1 MREQETGKEVAQVA
15 QREEKRQRG
24 LDLLRVVSMFLVVI
38 LHLLGRGGVLAAAPY
53 GSGAY
58 QAAWLLECGAYCA
71 VDCYG
76 LLSGYLLCRSRC
88 RSEGLV
94 RLWLQVLFWSAGLT
108 ALFAL
113 VWEPV
118 SGKRFLLSC
127 LPVVTEQY
135 WYFTAYFGVYALAP
149 FFNRLIAHLSAR
161 SFRRLLAVGF
171 VLLSLLPTLAGQ
183 DTFQTEGGYSFLWL
197 AALYF
202 AGAYLRLHGRACR
215 HPLWYLAG
223 YVGFVLAAWGS
234 KWALETISLLRTGA
248 VSGGGRFLTYPS
260 PLILGA
266 ALCLFFA
273 CSGLKLQGRLW
284 DAVLGFLA
292 PASFGV
298 YLIHVQPFV
307 FNRWLDESLAWLP
320 ALGGWRVLVTVPALA
335 LGLYL
340 LCTVLEWGRL
350 LLFRLLRTSALERRV
365 GVWLDRFRLPEPEE
379 PAGKP

>member
-1 MREQETGKEVAQVA
+1 MRGQETGTEVAQVA
-15 QREEKRQRG
+15 QKEEKRQRG
-24 LDLLRVVSMFLVVI
+24 LDLLRVISMFLVVI

-58 QAAWLLECGAYCA
+58 QVAWLLECGAYCA

-94 RLWLQVLFWSAGLT
+94 RLWFQVLFWSAGLT

-113 VWEPV
+113 AWEPV
-118 SGKRFLLSC
+118 SGKRFLASC

-171 VLLSLLPTLAGQ
+171 VLLSLLPTLAGG
-183 DTFQTEGGYSFLWL
+183 DPFQTEGGYSFLWL

-202 AGAYLRLHGRACR
+202 AGAYLRLHGRTRR
-215 HPLWYLAG
+215 HSLWYLAG

-234 KWALETISLLRTGA
+234 KWALETVSLLRTGA

-260 PLILGA
+260 PLIPCLAAGSGGLAGA
-266 ALCLFFA
+266 GDGA
-273 CSGLKLQGRLW
+273 SPGPG
-284 DAVLGFLA
+284 AV
-292 PASFGV
+292 
-298 YLIHVQPFV
+298 PFV
-307 FNRWLDESLAWLP
+307 YGAGVGTNFDLP
-320 ALGGWRVLVTVPALA
+320 FAADVRFGAPGG
-335 LGLYL
+335 
-340 LCTVLEWGRL
+340 
-350 LLFRLLRTSALERRV
+350 
-365 GVWLDRFRLPEPEE
+365 GVAGPLP
-379 PAGKP
+379 PAGAGGARREALR